1 MIRGL
6 ITATTLLLL
15 TTTTFAG
22 SFVVKDTQ
30 GILDSNLLRKQE
42 LMKPVFPSL
51 GLYKMRSTLENNNGA
66 TKRLLLEA
74 AASFTRQSPAN
85 FDVFN
90 DHTLTL
96 RNAQR
101 QSVSPNDV
109 DFIEQWSLGDFSDT
123 FGINA
128 TQAWSVTTGGI
139 NALNQ
144 KVVIAVVDGGFDI
157 TQEDLITNTWV
168 NTSEIAGNGIDD
180 DNNGYIDDIN
190 GWNVDNNSGVL
201 DEGRHGTHV
210 AGIAGATGDNE
221 VGITG
226 VNWNVEVMLVSM
238 GSSLASTT
246 ETLEAYN
253 YILNQKKKWLET
265 NGEEGANVVAINS
278 SFGIDLADCTSDEYS
293 LWNDV
298 YNELG
303 RYGILSAAATA
314 NRDLNVDESGDVP
327 TSCSSPY
334 IISVTNSNNDGE
346 KANSAAYGLETIDL
360 AAPGTDV
367 ISTLPNDSYGELSGT
382 SMSTPHV
389 AGSVGLIYAAASQE
403 LSELAMSD
411 PSQTALIVK
420 DLILNTVSPVES
432 LEEST
437 VSGGILNLGEAT
449 LAAQSFST
457 SDTPPDTDDDDDGNG
472 DSDGSDDSTDDEDN
486 GDGTEPED
494 TFSSNESVLIPD
506 AFFSPGIVFSKIS
519 DVSEVEDIN
528 NLSVTVVIDHP
539 YHSDLSIELI
549 APNGNSILLKYKKT
563 NFGLHTYV
571 FSIENS
577 NSFEQI
583 KSLGSSVEAGDW
595 YLQVTDHL
603 FDDKGVL
610 ENWSIKTK

>member
-22 SFVVKDTQ
+22 SFVVKDT
-30 GILDSNLLRKQE
+30 GGVLNSNSLHDQE
-42 LMKPVFPSL
+42 MMKPVFPSL
-51 GLYKMRSTLENNNGA
+51 GLYKMQSTLDNNNGA
-66 TKRLLLEA
+66 TKRLLIET
-74 AASFTRQSPAN
+74 AASFTRQSPGN
-85 FDVFN
+85 FRVFN

-109 DFIEQWSLGDFSDT
+109 DFLEQWSLGDFSDT

-128 TQAWSVTTGGI
+128 TQAWSLSTGGTNI
-139 NALNQ
+139 LNQ
-144 KVVIAVVDGGFDI
+144 KVVIAVVDAGFDI
-157 TQEDLITNTWV
+157 TQEDLIANTWV
-168 NTSEIAGNGIDD
+168 NTAEIAGNGIDD
-180 DNNGYIDDIN
+180 DNNGYVDDIN
-190 GWNVDNNSGVL
+190 GWNVNDNSGVL
-201 DEGRHGTHV
+201 DGGSHGTHV
-210 AGIAGATGDNE
+210 AGITGAAGDNE
-221 VGITG
+221 IGIAG

-238 GSSLASTT
+238 GRSLASTT

-278 SFGIDLADCTSDEYS
+278 SFGIDLADCSSTEYA

-314 NRDLNVDESGDVP
+314 NRNLNIDEDGDVP

-334 IISVTNSNNDGE
+334 IISVTNSNNSGE
-346 KANSAAYGLETIDL
+346 KAFSAGYGLETIDL

-389 AGSVGLIYAAASQE
+389 TGSVGLIYAAASQE

-411 PSQTALIVK
+411 PSQTALIIK

-432 LEEST
+432 LR
-437 VSGGILNLGEAT
+437 
-449 LAAQSFST
+449 Q
-457 SDTPPDTDDDDDGNG
+457 
-472 DSDGSDDSTDDEDN
+472 
-486 GDGTEPED
+486 
-494 TFSSNESVLIPD
+494 
-506 AFFSPGIVFSKIS
+506 
-519 DVSEVEDIN
+519 
-528 NLSVTVVIDHP
+528 
-539 YHSDLSIELI
+539 
-549 APNGNSILLKYKKT
+549 
-563 NFGLHTYV
+563 
-571 FSIENS
+571 
-577 NSFEQI
+577 
-583 KSLGSSVEAGDW
+583 
-595 YLQVTDHL
+595 
-603 FDDKGVL
+603 
-610 ENWSIKTK
+610 